1 MMFKDRMQYKLY
13 VMSLAKP
20 KSRNFF
26 KKKNIYMTEKTI
38 NILAWYKDMLFY
50 DKIIFS
56 EAIDRQKQ

>member
-1 MMFKDRMQYKLY
+1 
-13 VMSLAKP
+13 
-20 KSRNFF
+20 
-26 KKKNIYMTEKTI
+26 MTEKTI

>member
-1 MMFKDRMQYKLY
+1 MLCPWLNPNQEIF
-13 VMSLAKP
+13 S
-20 KSRNFF
+20 
-26 KKKNIYMTEKTI
+26 KKTIYMTEKTI